1 MLKKKMLIALGVAA
15 VLSVSCVSVT
25 VWAEENA
32 EEQTEEAEDSSN
44 SEGEE
49 DADLEES
56 DNPEIEEGYTTELEG
71 CTKVVSWCKNGDNN
85 IYGQFYYPEDFDE
98 TKTYPVIIMSHGI
111 GSTSQM
117 VERAKWPEKAAQD
130 GYVVYTFD
138 FCGGSLN
145 GKSDVDFMDMTV
157 MTEKE
162 DLSAVMDFVKTKD
175 YVDQDHL
182 FLLGQSQGGLVS
194 ALPAADRKDD
204 VAAMILIY
212 PAFCIADNARE
223 MYDSAYDIPED
234 RAEMPVGTV
243 GSEYVKTVYD
253 LDVYGTISAYDGDV
267 MIIHGINDSLVPY
280 SYSEKAI
287 EEAYTG
293 EGSVLIPIYGK
304 KSTHG
309 FEMNFEE
316 GRDYAETVGLEFLD
330 VHLKEEE

>member
-145 GKSDVDFMDMTV
+145 GNSDVDFANTAEQMEIRGIPVT
-157 MTEKE
+157 
-162 DLSAVMDFVKTKD
+162 
-175 YVDQDHL
+175 
-182 FLLGQSQGGLVS
+182 GLKFS
-194 ALPAADRKDD
+194 
-204 VAAMILIY
+204 
-212 PAFCIADNARE
+212 
-223 MYDSAYDIPED
+223 
-234 RAEMPVGTV
+234 GTV
-243 GSEYVKTVYD
+243 GQFVVENEHLGEI
-253 LDVYGTISAYDGDV
+253 LD
-267 MIIHGINDSLVPY
+267 IN
-280 SYSEKAI
+280 
-287 EEAYTG
+287 
-293 EGSVLIPIYGK
+293 
-304 KSTHG
+304 KS
-309 FEMNFEE
+309 EE
-316 GRDYAETVGLEFLD
+316 GIETDVLGENNVTELD
-330 VHLKEEE
+330 AKKVTAMLKLKMRKNEKR

>member
-1 MLKKKMLIALGVAA
+1 MGIGPSTKETSLHHFRDPLLDVVSSDEDLDLMGIIIVGTPDDNTDKLLVGTRAA
-15 VLSVSCVSVT
+15 
-25 VWAEENA
+25 VWAEA
-32 EEQTEEAEDSSN
+32 MRADGVILSS
-44 SEGEE
+44 
-49 DADLEES
+49 
-56 DNPEIEEGYTTELEG
+56 
-71 CTKVVSWCKNGDNN
+71 
-85 IYGQFYYPEDFDE
+85 
-98 TKTYPVIIMSHGI
+98 
-111 GSTSQM
+111 
-117 VERAKWPEKAAQD
+117 D
-130 GYVVYTFD
+130 GW
-138 FCGGSLN
+138 GN
-145 GKSDVDFMDMTV
+145 SDVDFMDMTV

-194 ALPAADRKDD
+194 ALTAADRKDD

>member
-145 GKSDVDFMDMTV
+145 GNSDVDFANTAEQMEIRGIPVT
-157 MTEKE
+157 
-162 DLSAVMDFVKTKD
+162 
-175 YVDQDHL
+175 
-182 FLLGQSQGGLVS
+182 GLKFS
-194 ALPAADRKDD
+194 
-204 VAAMILIY
+204 
-212 PAFCIADNARE
+212 
-223 MYDSAYDIPED
+223 
-234 RAEMPVGTV
+234 GTV
-243 GSEYVKTVYD
+243 GQFVVEND
-253 LDVYGTISAYDGDV
+253 HLGEILD
-267 MIIHGINDSLVPY
+267 IN
-280 SYSEKAI
+280 
-287 EEAYTG
+287 
-293 EGSVLIPIYGK
+293 
-304 KSTHG
+304 KS
-309 FEMNFEE
+309 EE
-316 GRDYAETVGLEFLD
+316 GIETDVLGENNVTELD
-330 VHLKEEE
+330 AKKVTAMLKLKMRKNEKR

>member
-145 GKSDVDFMDMTV
+145 GNSDVDFANTV
-157 MTEKE
+157 EQMEIRGIPVT
-162 DLSAVMDFVKTKD
+162 
-175 YVDQDHL
+175 
-182 FLLGQSQGGLVS
+182 GLKFS
-194 ALPAADRKDD
+194 
-204 VAAMILIY
+204 
-212 PAFCIADNARE
+212 
-223 MYDSAYDIPED
+223 
-234 RAEMPVGTV
+234 GTV
-243 GSEYVKTVYD
+243 GQFVVEND
-253 LDVYGTISAYDGDV
+253 HLGEILD
-267 MIIHGINDSLVPY
+267 IN
-280 SYSEKAI
+280 
-287 EEAYTG
+287 
-293 EGSVLIPIYGK
+293 
-304 KSTHG
+304 KS
-309 FEMNFEE
+309 EE
-316 GRDYAETVGLEFLD
+316 GIETDVLGENNVTELD
-330 VHLKEEE
+330 AKKVTAMLKLKMRKNEKR

>member
-145 GKSDVDFMDMTV
+145 GNSDVDFANTAEQMEIRGIPVT
-157 MTEKE
+157 
-162 DLSAVMDFVKTKD
+162 
-175 YVDQDHL
+175 
-182 FLLGQSQGGLVS
+182 GLKFS
-194 ALPAADRKDD
+194 
-204 VAAMILIY
+204 
-212 PAFCIADNARE
+212 
-223 MYDSAYDIPED
+223 
-234 RAEMPVGTV
+234 GTV
-243 GSEYVKTVYD
+243 GQFVVENEHLGEL
-253 LDVYGTISAYDGDV
+253 LD
-267 MIIHGINDSLVPY
+267 IN
-280 SYSEKAI
+280 
-287 EEAYTG
+287 
-293 EGSVLIPIYGK
+293 
-304 KSTHG
+304 KS
-309 FEMNFEE
+309 EE
-316 GRDYAETVGLEFLD
+316 GIETDVLGENNVTELD
-330 VHLKEEE
+330 AKKVTAMLKLKMRKNEKR